1 MSADGNWKTTINS
14 PMGVQ
19 EGTLSI
25 TTSGDSFSG
34 KMEGRQGAQDI
45 SGKVDGNTLTW
56 SASITQPFPITLEFT
71 VSVDGDQRSEEH
83 TSELQSRQYLVC
95 RLLLEKKKQK
105 HSDVLHSV
113 HTVLIILGIQH

>member
-25 TTSGDSFSG
+25 TTSGDSFTG

-71 VSVDGDQRSEEH
+71 VSVDGDDM
-83 TSELQSRQYLVC
+83 TG
-95 RLLLEKKKQK
+95 
-105 HSDVLHSV
+105 SV
-113 HTVLIILGIQH
+113 KAGSFGSSPLKGVRA